1 MFLTPKNSMRNLIFG
16 NTKTE
21 RSIFGIEAS
30 SVWQTNSGS
39 AVTRDGQK
47 SHQSGTILNI
57 GITPGWCPGRGGE
70 TRRRCGNQA
79 PGHQLLQSV
88 THWTIV
94 TEHGTNA
101 RCHGPGWPPS
111 HKTCSEEQSHCYQQD
126 PARTGEFRPR

>member
-1 MFLTPKNSMRNLIFG
+1 MRNLIFG

-21 RSIFGIEAS
+21 REMFGIEAS

-39 AVTRDGQK
+39 PVTRDGDGQK

-111 HKTCSEEQSHCYQQD
+111 QNMQRGAEPLL
-126 PARTGEFRPR
+126 PAGSCEDW